1 MDPSPSEADSIVT
14 FTIVLHSDNEVFT
27 RVLGL
32 PAIPATV
39 ADLQLCVEKVFSV
52 PICCQTVSLE
62 SVPLRGAES
71 LSDLRVRNG
80 DTFHVRYTSVGDVED
95 LLEVL
100 HLMEVM
106 AITIETQQSSG
117 PYNTAEITIL
127 NQLCPEPLHAL
138 ASVYF
143 FPCST
148 KRAIANRLFFLDQH
162 GLEILHKL
170 FSLVSQKEWCYTPTS
185 LQCLELAILRVL
197 WNITAAFDVRLQ
209 ILKYPFMELCI
220 RSVKRVKLEPREMLV
235 APVHMACIEQ
245 VPGSEREQNERLAEL
260 IFKACGTICK

>member
-1 MDPSPSEADSIVT
+1 MDPSQLEADSTVT
-14 FTIVLHSDNEVFT
+14 FTIVFQSDEEVFT
-27 RVLGL
+27 RTLGL
-32 PAIPATV
+32 PAIPQTV
-39 ADLQLCVEKVFSV
+39 VDLQVCVEKVFSV
-52 PICCQTVSLE
+52 PRCCQTVSLE

-71 LSDLRVRNG
+71 LSDHRVRSG
-80 DTFHVRYTSVGDVED
+80 DTFHVRYTSVADVED

-100 HLMEVM
+100 HSMQVM
-106 AITIETQQSSG
+106 AFTIETQQSPG
-117 PYNTAEITIL
+117 PYNTAEIITL
-127 NQLCPEPLHAL
+127 DQLRPEPLHAL

-162 GLEILHKL
+162 GLEVLHQL

-185 LQCLELAILRVL
+185 LQCLEQAILRVL

-209 ILKYPFMELCI
+209 VLKYPFLELCI
-220 RSVKRVKLEPREMLV
+220 RSVKRVKIERREMLV
-235 APVHMACIEQ
+235 APVHMACTSHA
-245 VPGSEREQNERLAEL
+245 PGSEREQNERLAEV